1 MNIESTELEPWMVS
15 HWWEATEQTI
25 KFIKNLG
32 CCANDDLPMKQ
43 IIMLRQNLVFPLND
57 EKQNEQRRN
66 LHRTYEGVRM
76 MRNQMKRE

>member
-1 MNIESTELEPWMVS
+1 
-15 HWWEATEQTI
+15 
-25 KFIKNLG
+25 
-32 CCANDDLPMKQ
+32 MKH

-66 LHRTYEGVRM
+66 LHRTYDGVRM